1 MKTIINYCRI
11 SFACV
16 VCLFLLQACTGVT
29 NKGVTIVVPD
39 NPSVDT
45 DGESDSGLKY
55 AFSDG
60 KKFLIS
66 EDARATYNELIEAY
80 GDEVLTKNVNK
91 KDHGIT
97 GPYYIMSKQAL
108 ENWGRLSIRKHNQ
121 GVLTNDKK
129 K

>member
-1 MKTIINYCRI
+1 MKTIIDYSRI
-11 SFACV
+11 TFACIL
-16 VCLFLLQACTGVT
+16 CLLLLQACTGFT

-60 KKFLIS
+60 KRFLIS
-66 EDARATYNELIEAY
+66 EDARATYNELIEDY
-80 GDEVLTKNVNK
+80 GDEILTNNVNK

-121 GVLTNDKK
+121 GVLTDDKK

>member
-1 MKTIINYCRI
+1 MKTIIDYCRI
-11 SFACV
+11 SFACIL
-16 VCLFLLQACTGVT
+16 CLLLLQACTGVT
-29 NKGVTIVVPD
+29 NKGVTIVVPN

-80 GDEVLTKNVNK
+80 GDEVLTNNVNK